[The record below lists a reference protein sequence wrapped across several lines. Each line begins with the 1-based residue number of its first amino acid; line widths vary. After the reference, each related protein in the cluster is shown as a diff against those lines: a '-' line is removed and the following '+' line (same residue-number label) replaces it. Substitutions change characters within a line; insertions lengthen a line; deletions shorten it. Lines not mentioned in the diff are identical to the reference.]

1 VEVLSRL
8 NDVGCEDLCSDVESS
23 VQKRH
28 GPVGVHPEEG
38 HRNDPRNG
46 TPLRGQAEGAGAV
59 QPGEEKAA
67 RRPESGL
74 SVSKG
79 ELQERRGHSLA
90 GSVAI
95 G

>member
-1 VEVLSRL
+1 M
-8 NDVGCEDLCSDVESS
+8 
-23 VQKRH
+23 
-28 GPVGVHPEEG
+28 HPEEG
-38 HRNDPRNG
+38 HKNDPRNG
-46 TPLRGQAEGAGAV
+46 TPLQGEAEGAGTV
-59 QPGEEKAA
+59 QHGEENAT
-67 RRPESGL
+67 RRPEIGL